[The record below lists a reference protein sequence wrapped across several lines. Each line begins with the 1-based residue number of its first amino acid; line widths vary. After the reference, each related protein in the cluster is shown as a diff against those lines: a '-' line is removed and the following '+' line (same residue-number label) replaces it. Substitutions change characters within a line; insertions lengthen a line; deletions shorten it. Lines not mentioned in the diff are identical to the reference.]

1 MSQIKGS
8 PESSTI
14 FVTGGTGFLGR
25 HLVPA
30 LHRAGYRL
38 RVLTREPQPWLN
50 AYSGLEIVEGDLTQ
64 VESYMDALQ
73 GCHYVVHAGG
83 KFRMWGDTR
92 SFLDNNVL
100 GTALLLSALRDMPIE
115 RFVYISTI
123 AVLGAPDPN
132 DVVDESYPPQP
143 MDPYQRSKLI
153 AETMTLRS
161 QQTDGLPVVV
171 LRPGAYYGPLGHYA
185 FNRLFFKDPM
195 RGLIMQVD
203 GGRHIIFPVY
213 IEDVAQSV
221 VLALHKG
228 RVGEIYN
235 ICGDWLSHK
244 RAFDIIC
251 EEAGIDWPRVPM
263 PGWLDLPVAQVLEA
277 VSDLFGFEPFWP
289 MNMLRSYVHNNWR
302 VSHARAQHELGFEPT
317 DFLDGARHTIRWYK
331 AGAPASWA
339 RLRCD

>member
-1 MSQIKGS
+1 M
-8 PESSTI
+8 I

-25 HLVPA
+25 HMVPA
-30 LHRAGYRL
+30 LHGAGYSL
-38 RVLTREPQPWLN
+38 RVLTREPQPWLR
-50 AYSGLEIVEGDLTQ
+50 AYPRVEVIQGDLTQ
-64 VESYMDALQ
+64 VETYQRALQ
-73 GCHYVVHAGG
+73 GCQYVVHAGG
-83 KFRMWGDTR
+83 KFRMWGDTQ

-100 GTALLLSALRDMPIE
+100 GTALLLSAVRDMPLE
-115 RFVYISTI
+115 RFVYVSTI
-123 AVLGAPDPN
+123 AVLGSPDP
-132 DVVDESYPPQP
+132 DHIVDESYPPHP

-153 AETMTLRS
+153 AESMALRS
-161 QQTDGLPVVV
+161 QRDEGLPVIV

-203 GGRHIIFPVY
+203 AGRHIIFPVY

-221 VLALHKG
+221 ILALHAG
-228 RVGEIYN
+228 QVGEVYN

-251 EEAGIDWPRVPM
+251 DEAGIHWPRVPM

-277 VSDLFGFEPFWP
+277 VSNLIGFEPFWP
-289 MNMLRSYVHNNWR
+289 LNMLRSYVHNNWR
-302 VSHARAQHELGFEPT
+302 VSHDRAQQELGFEPT
-317 DFLDGARHTIRWYK
+317 DFRIGARHTIKWYR
-331 AGAPASWA
+331 AGAPVSWT